1 MTTKLIVKEF
11 VFKPSENFGPGLVER
26 TLPGT
31 WPSFLNTYGVW
42 PNYSGN
48 VESHIL
54 NFSWT
59 PVKGGVYT
67 FTATCDNSFRW
78 ELAHAMVNFGPP
90 TLAQFITRGSN
101 QTYQPKSWWPGVV
114 TTARNQQNSEAY
126 SQVLGG
132 DSWQTVY
139 STVPRT
145 NVAGGG
151 LYGTSAT
158 YVTSEFISGND
169 GQGPVRM
176 RFHVRN
182 DGGPA
187 AIAATITNSDGV
199 VEWHTRQGYTDNST
213 GRYLNTSFPFDC
225 SVTVHAWGAGGGAGG
240 SDGRTNGGAGASG
253 SYNTTTFSVERGDT
267 LEVCVGQGG
276 RGGVGSQGGAPGGTA
291 GKSRTNFDSDSTKSF
306 NGGQGGSAG
315 SVPSSGGGGG
325 GGGASVVIH
334 NNVIKCVAFGGGGGG
349 GAGNDGNSASN
360 IERRTATATYN
371 ATGVAGTDY
380 RGENG
385 QSKSGDG
392 GGGGAG
398 GGGYPG
404 GQGSAVF
411 SGDASGYA
419 GQSGGN
425 FPTNTYST
433 GSGSIYYASG
443 FGTGATGNSEFGAN
457 GRVVLE
463 ITPLSLMSVK
473 DSGEW
478 KQISNAYT
486 KVGGAW
492 KDINTVYIKV
502 DGVWKEVDG
511 SGQFGGDFGLTATT
525 TNYGLVTRSFNPTD
539 GG

>member
-11 VFKPSENFGPGLVER
+11 VFKPSENYGPGVVPR
-26 TLPGT
+26 TLLGT
-31 WPSFLNTYGVW
+31 WPSFLNEYGVW
-42 PNYSGN
+42 PNYSES
-48 VESHIL
+48 VENHIL

-78 ELAHAMVNFGPP
+78 ELAHAMVNFGAPIG
-90 TLAQFITRGSN
+90 TI
-101 QTYQPKSWWPGVV
+101 QPKSWWPGVV
-114 TTARNQQNSEAY
+114 TTARNQQNSEDY
-126 SQVLGG
+126 SQVLSGS
-132 DSWQTVY
+132 SWQTVF

-145 NVAGGG
+145 N
-151 LYGTSAT
+151 TESSF
-158 YVTSEFISGND
+158 VTSEFIAGND

-187 AIAATITNSDGV
+187 ALAATITNSDGV

-213 GRYLNTSFPFDC
+213 GRYVNTSFPFDC

-240 SDGRTNGGAGASG
+240 SDGGTQGGPGALG
-253 SYNTTTFSVERGDT
+253 SYNTETFAVERGDT
-267 LEVCVGQGG
+267 LEVCIGQGG
-276 RGGVGSQGGAPGGTA
+276 RGGVGSQAGAPGGSG

-306 NGGQGGSAG
+306 NGGKGGTAG
-315 SVPSSGGGGG
+315 PTPSSGGGGG

-349 GAGNDGNSASN
+349 GAGNDGNGSGQTA
-360 IERRTATATYN
+360 RRTATTTNN
-371 ATGVAGTDY
+371 ATGVSGSDY

-385 QSKSGDG
+385 QVKEGDG
-392 GGGGAG
+392 GGAGAG
-398 GGGYPG
+398 GGGVPG
-404 GQGSAVF
+404 GQGGAVM
-411 SGDASGYA
+411 SSDASAYA

-425 FPTNTYST
+425 FPTNAYST
-433 GSGSIYYASG
+433 GSNTTYYKSG
-443 FGTGATGNSEFGAN
+443 FAGAGIGSGTNGQD

-463 ITPLSLMSVK
+463 IRPLALMSVK

-492 KDINTVYIKV
+492 KDVDTVYVKV
-502 DGVWKEVDG
+502 NGIWREIEG
-511 SGQFGGDFGLTATT
+511 SGQFKDDFTLDPNT
-525 TNYGLVTRSFNPTD
+525 TNYGTLTRGFNPID